1 MSSPHPPV
9 AGGIVPPQVLE
20 DGDYGMKVKSHE
32 ELSTP
37 PPFDAKLKT
46 EIYGR
51 KPRIDLCENEN
62 EPLRD
67 PILGEN
73 ESLKVEPM
81 RSVNSN
87 TLQKMKQIDG

>member
-1 MSSPHPPV
+1 
-9 AGGIVPPQVLE
+9 
-20 DGDYGMKVKSHE
+20 MKVKSHE
-32 ELSTP
+32 ELSNP
-37 PPFDAKLKT
+37 PPFDAKLKM

-87 TLQKMKQIDG
+87 TLQKMKQIDGAA